1 MSTGSKK
8 VVLIAI
14 CGNAALTVLK
24 FMVAVPTH
32 SAAMMN
38 EAIHSLMDTLNQLF
52 LLMGLKSGSRP
63 ADRRYA
69 FGHGQ
74 KKYLWNLWSAIGLF
88 SIGCGLGLSHAWHAW
103 QESHNTVE
111 QVIVKST
118 LFGSADPLVLAMA
131 VLLIALL
138 VESWVLKV
146 AWREFAQRARMNGHQ
161 NALSYLSQSDDP
173 TLVAVLLEDAVA
185 VIGVLLAAIG
195 IALTHATGIVLWDI
209 GFSVVIAVM
218 LGITAV
224 FLGMINMRFLSDVR
238 DQEAEEAF
246 RLIVDAHK
254 EIERYHDLRS
264 IVIDDRNTVLVAEI
278 ELKEES
284 IVPALREGITQLRAE
299 RGVGITDLGSGEP
312 GQVEFLSDRALVQ
325 ATLERTE
332 QIIDELELR
341 LREQC
346 PRVSHVTI
354 EVEGIVENHPVDKPD
369 GQNRD
374 GVDNL
379 GK

>member
-1 MSTGSKK
+1 MSADSKK

-14 CGNAALTVLK
+14 CGNAVLTILK
-24 FMVAVPTH
+24 FTVAVPTH

-103 QESHNTVE
+103 QESHHIAD
-111 QVIVKST
+111 QVTVKST
-118 LFGSADPLVLAMA
+118 LFGSTDPLVLAMG

-146 AWREFAQRARMNGHQ
+146 AWREFAQRARMSGHQ
-161 NALSYLSQSDDP
+161 NTLSYLSQSDDP

-218 LGITAV
+218 LGITAA

-238 DQEAEEAF
+238 DQEAEETF

-284 IVPALREGITQLRAE
+284 IVSALREGITQHRAE
-299 RGVGITDLGSGEP
+299 SSIRITDLDGGEP
-312 GQVEFLSDRALVQ
+312 GRVEFLSDRALVK

-354 EVEGIVENHPVDKPD
+354 EVEGIVETPPVDKPD
-369 GQNRD
+369 G
-374 GVDNL
+374 
-379 GK
+379 

>member
-1 MSTGSKK
+1 MSADSKK

-14 CGNAALTVLK
+14 CGNAMLTVLK
-24 FMVAVPTH
+24 FTVAVPTH

-103 QESHNTVE
+103 QESHNTAE
-111 QVIVKST
+111 QVTVKST
-118 LFGSADPLVLAMA
+118 LFGSIDPLALAMG

-284 IVPALREGITQLRAE
+284 ILSALRERITQLRAE
-299 RGVGITDLGSGEP
+299 SSVGITDLDSGES

-369 GQNRD
+369 GQNCD

>member
-1 MSTGSKK
+1 
-8 VVLIAI
+8 
-14 CGNAALTVLK
+14 
-24 FMVAVPTH
+24 MV
-32 SAAMMN
+32 
-38 EAIHSLMDTLNQLF
+38 
-52 LLMGLKSGSRP
+52 R
-63 ADRRYA
+63 
-69 FGHGQ
+69 

-103 QESHNTVE
+103 QESHNTTE
-111 QVIVKST
+111 QVTVKST
-118 LFGSADPLVLAMA
+118 LLESIDPLALAMT

-138 VESWVLKV
+138 VESWVLKA

-195 IALTHATGIVLWDI
+195 IALTHATGIVLTHATGIVLWDI

-238 DQEAEEAF
+238 DQEAEETF

-284 IVPALREGITQLRAE
+284 IMPALRERITQLRAE
-299 RGVGITDLGSGEP
+299 SSVGITDLDSVEP
-312 GQVEFLSDRALVQ
+312 GQVEFLSDRVLVQ

-346 PRVSHVTI
+346 PVYPMLRLKLRVLLKTTQWISRIGRTV
-354 EVEGIVENHPVDKPD
+354 VV
-369 GQNRD
+369 
-374 GVDNL
+374 
-379 GK
+379 

>member
-1 MSTGSKK
+1 MSAGSKK

-103 QESHNTVE
+103 QESHNTAE
-111 QVIVKST
+111 QIIVKST
-118 LFGSADPLVLAMA
+118 FFGSIDPLALAMG

-284 IVPALREGITQLRAE
+284 ILSALRERITQLRAE
-299 RGVGITDLGSGEP
+299 SSVGITDLDSGES

-369 GQNRD
+369 GQNCD

>member
-1 MSTGSKK
+1 MSAGSKK

-103 QESHNTVE
+103 QESHNTAE
-111 QVIVKST
+111 QIIVKST
-118 LFGSADPLVLAMA
+118 FFGSIDPLALAMG

-195 IALTHATGIVLWDI
+195 IALTHVTGIVLWDI

-218 LGITAV
+218 LGITAA

-254 EIERYHDLRS
+254 EIERYHDLCS

-284 IVPALREGITQLRAE
+284 ILSALRERITQLRAE
-299 RGVGITDLGSGEP
+299 SSVGITDLDSGES

-369 GQNRD
+369 GQNCD

>member
-1 MSTGSKK
+1 MSAGSKK

-52 LLMGLKSGSRP
+52 LLMGLKSGIRP

-103 QESHNTVE
+103 QESHNTAE
-111 QVIVKST
+111 QIIVKST
-118 LFGSADPLVLAMA
+118 FFGSIDPLALAMG

-195 IALTHATGIVLWDI
+195 IALTHVTGIVLWDI

-218 LGITAV
+218 LGITAA

-284 IVPALREGITQLRAE
+284 ILSALRERITQLRAE
-299 RGVGITDLGSGEP
+299 SSVGITDLDSGES

-369 GQNRD
+369 GQNCD

-379 GK
+379 EK

>member
-1 MSTGSKK
+1 
-8 VVLIAI
+8 
-14 CGNAALTVLK
+14 
-24 FMVAVPTH
+24 
-32 SAAMMN
+32 
-38 EAIHSLMDTLNQLF
+38 
-52 LLMGLKSGSRP
+52 
-63 ADRRYA
+63 
-69 FGHGQ
+69 
-74 KKYLWNLWSAIGLF
+74 
-88 SIGCGLGLSHAWHAW
+88 
-103 QESHNTVE
+103 
-111 QVIVKST
+111 
-118 LFGSADPLVLAMA
+118 
-131 VLLIALL
+131 
-138 VESWVLKV
+138 
-146 AWREFAQRARMNGHQ
+146 
-161 NALSYLSQSDDP
+161 
-173 TLVAVLLEDAVA
+173 
-185 VIGVLLAAIG
+185 
-195 IALTHATGIVLWDI
+195 
-209 GFSVVIAVM
+209 
-218 LGITAV
+218 
-224 FLGMINMRFLSDVR
+224 MINMRFLSDVR

-284 IVPALREGITQLRAE
+284 IVSALRERITQLRAE
-299 RGVGITDLGSGEP
+299 SSVGITDLDSGEP

-369 GQNRD
+369 GQNCD

-379 GK
+379 EK

>member
-1 MSTGSKK
+1 MSADSKN
-8 VVLIAI
+8 VVLVAI
-14 CGNAALTVLK
+14 CGNAVLTILK
-24 FMVAVPTH
+24 FTVAVPTH

-63 ADRRYA
+63 ADRQYA

-88 SIGCGLGLSHAWHAW
+88 SMGCGLGLSHAWHAW
-103 QESHNTVE
+103 QQSHNIAEQVTVE
-111 QVIVKST
+111 ST
-118 LFGSADPLVLAMA
+118 LFGSTDPLALAMG
-131 VLLIALL
+131 VLLIALA
-138 VESWVLKV
+138 VESWVLKI
-146 AWREFAQRARMNGHQ
+146 AWCEFAQRARMSGHQ
-161 NALSYLSQSDDP
+161 NAWSYFGQSDDP

-185 VIGVLLAAIG
+185 VTGVLLAAIG

-224 FLGMINMRFLSDVR
+224 FLGRINMRFLSDVR
-238 DQEAEEAF
+238 DQEAEQTF
-246 RLIVDAHK
+246 RLIVDAHHD
-254 EIERYHDLRS
+254 IERYHDLRS
-264 IVIDDRNTVLVAEI
+264 IVIDERNTVLVAEI

-284 IVPALREGITQLRAE
+284 IVSGLRERITQHRAE
-299 RGVGITDLGSGEP
+299 SSVRIVDLDSGEP
-312 GQVEFLSDRALVQ
+312 GRVELLSDRALVQ

-354 EVEGIVENHPVDKPD
+354 EVEGIVENHSVDMSD
-369 GQNRD
+369 G
-374 GVDNL
+374 
-379 GK
+379 